1 MFRLKR
7 KRSNSS
13 SANSV
18 STNDLELNTAS
29 KQSNSTSSPS
39 SPTASNEKTIKLE
52 KKEYQSS
59 SEIKQE
65 VKPILNTMIVSD
77 DEDFSEEEDELN
89 ERYEM
94 FEKSLLQNK
103 SKQSQPISD
112 EEQIDRASFN
122 WCFYRYR

>member
-77 DEDFSEEEDELN
+77 DEDFSEEL
-89 ERYEM
+89 
-94 FEKSLLQNK
+94 
-103 SKQSQPISD
+103 
-112 EEQIDRASFN
+112 
-122 WCFYRYR
+122 